1 MTKFRRD
8 GLVDVDTRA
17 EPALDWRKDTEMPF
31 AADYPFLEVTWTIFI
46 FFAWVMVISF
56 VIMVLIDN
64 FRRTD
69 HSGWAKAGWTLLVIV
84 VPLIGALIYQIARP
98 HTAGEAWDQSGAS
111 AARDD
116 MTRTSMGM
124 R

>member
-1 MTKFRRD
+1 
-8 GLVDVDTRA
+8 
-17 EPALDWRKDTEMPF
+17 MPF
-31 AADYPFLEVTWTIFI
+31 AADYQLLEVMWTIFI
-46 FFAWVMVISF
+46 FFAWVMVIAF
-56 VIMVLIDN
+56 VIMCLIDN

-84 VPLIGALIYQIARP
+84 LPLIGALIFQITRP
-98 HTAGEAWDQSGAS
+98 RTAGEAWDQSGAS

-116 MTRTSMGM
+116 MTRTRMGM